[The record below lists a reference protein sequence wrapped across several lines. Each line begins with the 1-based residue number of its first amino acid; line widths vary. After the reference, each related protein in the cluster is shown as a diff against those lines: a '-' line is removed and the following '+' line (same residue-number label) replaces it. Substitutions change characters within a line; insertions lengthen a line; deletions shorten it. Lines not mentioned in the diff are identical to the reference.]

1 MKRLVRR
8 ACLVLSAALLGGCAL
23 EPPAP
28 WEKAM
33 LAEPSMNMGGD
44 PLEQRFDDHISS
56 SKQAASGGYGVGGG
70 GCGCN

>member
-1 MKRLVRR
+1 MSAPIRL
-8 ACLVLSAALLGGCAL
+8 AALTAAALLLGGCAL
-23 EPPAP
+23 APPAP
-28 WEKAM
+28 WEKGM

-44 PLEQRFDDHISS
+44 PLEERFDDHISS

>member
-1 MKRLVRR
+1 MRFVR
-8 ACLVLSAALLGGCAL
+8 AVLLASCVVVLGGCAID
-23 EPPAP
+23 PPAP

-33 LAEPSMNMGGD
+33 LAEPSMAMGGD
-44 PLEQRFDDHISS
+44 ALEGRFDEHISS